1 MGDRLPLVLTAGV
14 TAVLGVLALVTGAG
28 WVASLAG
35 LGAIAVG
42 SLAMRTARV
51 SDSLHPTGPVPDL
64 PVDSAPAPLVPEAPI
79 IPPAGGALDEQTL
92 DSMLHSRIALARRTL
107 QPLSLVHLEVS
118 GGGPSGP
125 TRLAITRILE
135 ETLRESD
142 VFGRRSD
149 GVYVFVLADTGED
162 GAVWT
167 AERIRRR
174 LDADPGDRV
183 FAAGIACYPAHGLDP
198 QELETKA
205 AAALGA
211 AREWKRDRIEVATA
225 AL

>member
-1 MGDRLPLVLTAGV
+1 MPLVLTAGV

-28 WVASLAG
+28 WVASAAG

-51 SDSLHPTGPVPDL
+51 SDSLRLDDPVDL
-64 PVDSAPAPLVPEAPI
+64 PEEDPAPPPPAVEAPLVPVAR
-79 IPPAGGALDEQTL
+79 GALDEQTL
-92 DSMLHSRIALARRTL
+92 DSLLLSRIALARRTL
-107 QPLSLVHLEVS
+107 QPLSLLHLEVS
-118 GGGPSGP
+118 GGGLSG
-125 TRLAITRILE
+125 TGHLAITRVLE

-142 VFGRRSD
+142 VFGRRRD

-174 LDADPGDRV
+174 LEADPGDRV
-183 FAAGIACYPAHGLDP
+183 FAAGIACYPAHGLDA
-198 QELETKA
+198 QELEAKA

-225 AL
+225 SP